1 MSLRGRWEGK
11 GKTGAGLSGVG
22 DVELGFELRALS
34 AATAGRQELLM
45 GTVAECERKESG
57 CLESR
62 VFQPQPC

>member
-1 MSLRGRWEGK
+1 M
-11 GKTGAGLSGVG
+11 G

-34 AATAGRQELLM
+34 AATAGRRELLM